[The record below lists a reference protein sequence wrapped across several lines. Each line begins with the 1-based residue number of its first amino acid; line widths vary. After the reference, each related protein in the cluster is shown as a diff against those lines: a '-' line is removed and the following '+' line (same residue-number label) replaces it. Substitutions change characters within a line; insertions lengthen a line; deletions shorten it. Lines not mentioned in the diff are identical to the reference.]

1 MLVIDRLDALQNER
15 VGFLQFLTIKKEHI
29 FVSISIFEIL
39 KISNFKGQFI

>member
-1 MLVIDRLDALQNER
+1 MLVIDRLDAMQNER
-15 VGFLQFLTIKKEHI
+15 VGFLLYNEKEYN